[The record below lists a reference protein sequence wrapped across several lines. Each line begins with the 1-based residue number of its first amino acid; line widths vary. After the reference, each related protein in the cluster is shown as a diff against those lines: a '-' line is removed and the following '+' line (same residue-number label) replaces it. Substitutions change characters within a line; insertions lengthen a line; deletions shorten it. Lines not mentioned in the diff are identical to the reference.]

1 MPFLMDPE
9 RAARIIR
16 KGLKR
21 NRGRIAFPWQTYW
34 SALLLA
40 ALPPALVDRLL
51 ARMPAKPSDTP

>member
-40 ALPPALVDRLL
+40 ALVDRLL